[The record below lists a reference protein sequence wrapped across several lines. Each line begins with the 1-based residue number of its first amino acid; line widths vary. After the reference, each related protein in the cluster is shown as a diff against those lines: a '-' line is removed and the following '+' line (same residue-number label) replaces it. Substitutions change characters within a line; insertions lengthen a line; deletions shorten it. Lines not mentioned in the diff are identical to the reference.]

1 MTLNQ
6 WQIIT
11 HFNNCKKFIFSLK
24 TVTIFQ
30 PRTTSSCSQIVKK
43 KGWPIEV
50 HSRWC
55 VICREAKGYGWR
67 QWRYLVYED
76 TDLSSF
82 FKEGG
87 VPDKPLRRARLEAAC
102 FHLKQRLSLCWD
114 DKFLLSS
121 QRPFPSGCLWVYM
134 NFSNSL
140 GSDRGASPS
149 CRLLTHLPSVF
160 FPPQDHCLQRR
171 WQNKGSDRQKSAVA
185 MHPLSQPPSPT
196 PTLCALP
203 HTFDTCAQT
212 YTCKLHAS
220 ILMSNYTHADDC
232 QQASPAVLQNRPAYL
247 KKMFHYYNR
256 VFKMKRKKNRIIH

>member
-1 MTLNQ
+1 M
-6 WQIIT
+6 
-11 HFNNCKKFIFSLK
+11 
-24 TVTIFQ
+24 
-30 PRTTSSCSQIVKK
+30 KK

-50 HSRWC
+50 HSRRC
-55 VICREAKGYGWR
+55 VICRGAKGYGWR
-67 QWRYLVYED
+67 QWKYLVCED

-114 DKFLLSS
+114 DKFLLSL

-140 GSDRGASPS
+140 GSDSGASPS
-149 CRLLTHLPSVF
+149 CRLLTRLPSVF

-185 MHPLSQPPSPT
+185 MHPPSPNLAPLPLPCVLCHT
-196 PTLCALP
+196 HSTLVHKHTLANLWCMRAFWCQITHTRTTANKRPLQCCKTDEPT
-203 HTFDTCAQT
+203 
-212 YTCKLHAS
+212 
-220 ILMSNYTHADDC
+220 
-232 QQASPAVLQNRPAYL
+232 
-247 KKMFHYYNR
+247 
-256 VFKMKRKKNRIIH
+256 

>member
-1 MTLNQ
+1 ML
-6 WQIIT
+6 
-11 HFNNCKKFIFSLK
+11 FGGGLK
-24 TVTIFQ
+24 ATDED
-30 PRTTSSCSQIVKK
+30 S
-43 KGWPIEV
+43 
-50 HSRWC
+50 
-55 VICREAKGYGWR
+55 
-67 QWRYLVYED
+67 ED
-76 TDLSSF
+76 TLFMRTQIYHVF

-185 MHPLSQPPSPT
+185 MHPLSQPPSPYPYLVCSVT
-196 PTLCALP
+196 HIRHLCTNIHLQICGARE
-203 HTFDTCAQT
+203 HFDV
-212 YTCKLHAS
+212 KLH
-220 ILMSNYTHADDC
+220 THARLPTSVPC
-232 QQASPAVLQNRPAYL
+232 SAAEQTSLL
-247 KKMFHYYNR
+247 KKD
-256 VFKMKRKKNRIIH
+256 VPLL